1 MEVEKMVLQHLQGI
15 KGASRWVKTEPI
27 EEGWSREEK
36 YRVEDQEGNVY
47 LLRLSSPDTYDK
59 KKRDFDHLQALQQ
72 YGLLMPK
79 GVDFGLCEGTNQVYT
94 LLSWI
99 EGQEA
104 ESILPSLSPL
114 QQYNLGIKGGRALK
128 TIHRIP
134 VPKDVELEEWSIK
147 FDRKIGRNIDNYNN
161 CEVKFDHDQQ
171 LIQFVEG
178 QRKKLK
184 NVTQCFHH
192 GDYHVGNMIITDDLE
207 LGIIDFNRADY
218 GDPWEEFNRIIW
230 CAQIS
235 PMFATGLING
245 YFPKGVPEDFFNM
258 MALYIASN
266 QLGSIP
272 WALSYGDD
280 QVKVMLDQVA
290 TVLEWYDNFKT
301 TVPSWYVG

>member
-1 MEVEKMVLQHLQGI
+1 MEGEKRVLQHLQGI
-15 KGASRWVKTEPI
+15 KGASRWVKAEPI

-36 YRVEDQEGNVY
+36 YRLEDQEENVY
-47 LLRLSSPDTYDK
+47 LLRLSGPDTYEK

-72 YGLLMPK
+72 YGLLMPEA
-79 GVDFGLCEGTNQVYT
+79 VDFGLCEDTNKVYT

-99 EGQEA
+99 EGQDA
-104 ESILPSLSPL
+104 ESVLPSLSPL
-114 QQYNLGIKGGRALK
+114 QQYNLGIKAGRALK

-147 FDRKIGRNIDNYNN
+147 FDRKIGRNIENYKG
-161 CEVKFDHDQQ
+161 CEVKFDHDQD
-171 LIQFVEG
+171 LISFIEE

-184 NVTQCFHH
+184 DVAQCFHH

-272 WALSYGDD
+272 WAIPFGKE
-280 QVKVMLDQVA
+280 QVQVMLDQVA
-290 TVLEWYDNFKT
+290 EVLEWYDNFKT